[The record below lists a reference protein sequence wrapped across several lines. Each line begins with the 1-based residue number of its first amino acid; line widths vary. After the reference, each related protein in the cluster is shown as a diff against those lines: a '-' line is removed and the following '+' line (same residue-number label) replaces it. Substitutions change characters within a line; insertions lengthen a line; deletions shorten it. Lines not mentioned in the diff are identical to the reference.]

1 MLLRG
6 WGRVTSRSSTT
17 TKPIMDSETQF
28 VNLDALREKEEALY
42 DKVAQ
47 RLIDGLSREPKKK
60 YGIERLKA
68 LGATEFTG
76 TSMP

>member
-1 MLLRG
+1 
-6 WGRVTSRSSTT
+6 
-17 TKPIMDSETQF
+17 MDSETQF